1 MERHSGGGQTN
12 AELLEILLG
21 RSPAIPIPTKN
32 SPYELWEEFE
42 RQDPEA
48 FEMLTILFHSG
59 IRIPVSPQEERGG
72 SK

>member
-32 SPYELWEEFE
+32 SPCELWEEFE